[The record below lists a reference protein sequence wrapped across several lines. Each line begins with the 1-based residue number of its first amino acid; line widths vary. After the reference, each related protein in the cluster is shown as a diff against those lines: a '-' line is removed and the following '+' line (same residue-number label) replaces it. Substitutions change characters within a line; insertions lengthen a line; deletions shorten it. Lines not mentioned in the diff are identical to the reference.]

1 MDRGFSQI
9 RLIGIISLFFVSG
22 CATVYN
28 TATQKQEYQFV
39 STAQEVNIGRDMS
52 KQIEA
57 RFGIL
62 NDPALNGRLNVVG
75 QRLAAVSDRK
85 DLVYHFKV
93 INDDTFNAF
102 TIPGG
107 YIYVNKGLLDKISS
121 DSELAAA
128 LSHEIGHVA
137 ARHPAKALEANLGY
151 GILSSLIFS
160 GGKHSDLQM
169 AFDITMGL
177 ARNGYSRQ
185 DELLADR
192 LGVKYMMKA
201 GYNPQASVDL
211 LKKLLAQENDEP
223 GSLGVF
229 FRSHPYASER
239 IMAVMEEIGWLKAKG
254 SPLGEAEGLGQ

>member
-52 KQIEA
+52 RQIEA

-85 DLVYHFKV
+85 DLVYYFKV
-93 INDDTFNAF
+93 VNDDTFNAF

-121 DSELAAA
+121 DSE
-128 LSHEIGHVA
+128 
-137 ARHPAKALEANLGY
+137 
-151 GILSSLIFS
+151 
-160 GGKHSDLQM
+160 
-169 AFDITMGL
+169 
-177 ARNGYSRQ
+177 
-185 DELLADR
+185 
-192 LGVKYMMKA
+192 
-201 GYNPQASVDL
+201 
-211 LKKLLAQENDEP
+211 
-223 GSLGVF
+223 
-229 FRSHPYASER
+229 
-239 IMAVMEEIGWLKAKG
+239 
-254 SPLGEAEGLGQ
+254 